1 MGKNFSMEDAMAL
14 ARSRQG
20 QQLLS
25 MARQAGGR
33 ELQKAAESGDVE
45 KVKKA
50 LSGLLESPDFR
61 ALMHQLED
69 RHG

>member
-45 KVKKA
+45 AVKKA
-50 LSGLLESPDFR
+50 LSGLLKSPDFR
-61 ALMHQLED
+61 ELMQQLED
-69 RHG
+69 HHG